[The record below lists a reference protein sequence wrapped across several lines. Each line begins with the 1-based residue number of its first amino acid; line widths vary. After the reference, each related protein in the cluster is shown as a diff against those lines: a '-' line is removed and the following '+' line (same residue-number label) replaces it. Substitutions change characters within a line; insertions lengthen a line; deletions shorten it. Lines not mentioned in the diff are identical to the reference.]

1 MGFGDSREG
10 PSHYSLADGDAFVF
24 DNSVDPDVSI
34 AAMLLQRTTGLDVN
48 SEHGSETPK
57 RFVKM
62 LRDMTTRDAEFKFT
76 TFANEDKVDEMI
88 AQANIPFYTF
98 CNHHVVPFFGVAH
111 VAYIPN
117 KTIVGLSKL
126 SRTVVHLAKGLHV
139 QELLTVEIADYLEA
153 KLDPLGVGVVMEAEH
168 LCMAMRGAKIADV
181 PTVTAA
187 MRGVFSDHTKT
198 AKAEF
203 MAHIERHRR

>member
-1 MGFGDSREG
+1 MGFGDSPSVREYGDARREG
-10 PSHYSLADGDAFVF
+10 GWAIEADADVNLAA
-24 DNSVDPDVSI
+24 I
-34 AAMLLQRTTGLDVN
+34 LLQRTTGLDVE
-48 SEHGSETPK
+48 SEHGSETPR

-62 LRDMTTRDAEFKFT
+62 LRDMTTRDPEFKFT
-76 TFANEDKVDEMI
+76 TFENEDKVDEMI

-98 CNHHVVPFFGVAH
+98 CNHHVVPFYGVAH
-111 VAYIPN
+111 VAYVPD

-126 SRTVVHLAKGLHV
+126 GRTVQHLAKGLHV

-153 KLDPLGVGVVMEAEH
+153 KLDPKGVGVVMEAEH
-168 LCMAMRGAKIADV
+168 LCMSMRGAKIANV

-187 MRGVFSDHTKT
+187 MRGVFADHDRT

-203 MAHIERHRR
+203 MAHIERHKK

>member
-1 MGFGDSREG
+1 MTEVHVSSPFAGFFGDEDET
-10 PSHYSLADGDAFVF
+10 LAAV
-24 DNSVDPDVSI
+24 
-34 AAMLLQRTTGLDVN
+34 LLARTTGLDVE

-76 TFANEDKVDEMI
+76 TFSNDDKVDEMV
-88 AQANIPFYTF
+88 AQCNIPFYTF

-117 KTIVGLSKL
+117 KSIVGLSKL
-126 SRTVVHLAKGLHV
+126 ARTVVWLAKGLHV
-139 QELLTVEIADYLEA
+139 QELLTVEVADYLEG
-153 KLDPLGVGVVMEAEH
+153 KLDPLGVGVVLEAEH
-168 LCMAMRGAKIADV
+168 MCMAMRGAKIADV

-187 MRGVFSDHTKT
+187 MRGVFADHERT

-203 MAHIERHRR
+203 MAHIERHRK